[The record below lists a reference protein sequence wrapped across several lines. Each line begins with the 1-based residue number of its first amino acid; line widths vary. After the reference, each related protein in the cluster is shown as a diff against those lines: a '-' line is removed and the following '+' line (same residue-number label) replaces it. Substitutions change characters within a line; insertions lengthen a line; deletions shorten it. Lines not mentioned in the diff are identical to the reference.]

1 MECLE
6 NFSIPQLLDLIREIT
21 EIIEIKEMQNS
32 GLLEALIMDK

>member
-6 NFSIPQLLDLIREIT
+6 NLSIPQLLDLIREIT

-32 GLLEALIMDK
+32 GLLEASIMDK